1 MVKLFYF
8 IWFGLV
14 VEVVLI
20 IYNRFSPV
28 AILQSQL
35 EIEVFEFRPD
45 DTSLIIAGC
54 SNGQLALFSLKKIQ
68 NMHRRNSSISKSMK
82 DNNEIV
88 YINHF
93 LTSSILESISVSQ
106 NINNTEIFSRKQVYL
121 NSHRGEVRA
130 IRFLPKNLELDRK
143 NAKNLLRLED
153 DPDRKR
159 NQFMTLGADGQILFW
174 DLRFESFRD
183 KKNEEKSIEGLLV
196 IGYVN
201 G

>member
-1 MVKLFYF
+1 
-8 IWFGLV
+8 
-14 VEVVLI
+14 
-20 IYNRFSPV
+20 V

-54 SNGQLALFSLKKIQ
+54 SNGQLALFSLKKLQ
-68 NMHRRNSSISKSMK
+68 SFNRRYSSILKSMK

-93 LTSSILESISVSQ
+93 LTSSILESISVPQ

-143 NAKNLLRLED
+143 NAKNLVRLEE
-153 DPDRKR
+153 DPDRPR

-174 DLRFESFRD
+174 DLRFDNFRD
-183 KKNEEKSIEGLLV
+183 KKNEDKSIEGTQILFIL
-196 IGYVN
+196 N
-201 G
+201 F